1 MLIKVTANYEG
12 DYSPQ
17 HNKDV
22 MLLGKPILFNT
33 EMVQAI
39 LEDRKNCTRRI
50 IKRTPSNDEPCG
62 YGFWKDY
69 NEDDK
74 RWYIK
79 DYTHACVWWTLE
91 EYISKFSKYHVGDI
105 LYVRETWMMQSMS
118 NFDKKAKFLFKAK
131 PNERL
136 KEVILSSDRYE
147 DLIKYS
153 SKNGWKPSLFMPKE
167 AARIFLKIT
176 DVRIEKLH
184 DMTRTDATKEGF
196 KDDDKLNNKGE
207 LLTSL
212 GNFSRLWNT
221 TIKKEQFK
229 MYSWDANPWVWV
241 IEFERVKK

>member
-1 MLIKVTANYEG
+1 ME
-12 DYSPQ
+12 
-17 HNKDV
+17 
-22 MLLGKPILFNT
+22 KPILFNT
-33 EMVQAI
+33 DMVQAI
-39 LEDRKNCTRRI
+39 LNNRKTCTRRI

-69 NEDDK
+69 NEDGK

-153 SKNGWKPSLFMPKE
+153 SKNGWQPSLFMPKE

-176 DVRIEKLH
+176 DVRIERLQSINY
-184 DMTRTDATKEGF
+184 DNLISEGTEIPRFATEEALQANF
-196 KDDDKLNNKGE
+196 K
-207 LLTSL
+207 SL
-212 GNFSRLWNT
+212 WDSTL
-221 TIKKEQFK
+221 KKDQIK
-229 MYSWDANPWVWV
+229 MYGWESDPWIWV
-241 IEFERVKK
+241 IEFEVVQNM